1 MCPTK
6 GRMPSTTCWPA
17 GWISCSPRRR
27 PSWARSA
34 PASCAPLPSAPTS
47 GWPRCPTCLPAPHR
61 DSRTSTPARGSAIS
75 RRRIR
80 RRRSLQP
87 STRASTTRCPS
98 SRTRC
103 CAKARSRWAA
113 RRRNS
118 TASPTLNTRMASHRP
133 ATRRQAAMSAAGPLR
148 ILCSELEARALAP
161 QLRAGTR
168 EIRLCHPG
176 DLDAAHAEVGFIS
189 RDITGRSTKF
199 EILPD
204 TERFYRALRAARG
217 LRWLPVHSA
226 GLARDLHQEP
236 QRRGVRVTA
245 SHGASDAVV
254 AQTAIAG
261 VLALARHFPH
271 LLRAQRPHAW
281 EPLLDDHLPRDLEG
295 QRAVIVGWGGIGQ
308 RIGLLLQALGLEIA
322 VARHSGEP
330 AGAGIPTVRYGGL
343 RGILPGA
350 SWLVLACPLTDATR
364 G

>member
-1 MCPTK
+1 
-6 GRMPSTTCWPA
+6 
-17 GWISCSPRRR
+17 
-27 PSWARSA
+27 
-34 PASCAPLPSAPTS
+34 
-47 GWPRCPTCLPAPHR
+47 
-61 DSRTSTPARGSAIS
+61 
-75 RRRIR
+75 
-80 RRRSLQP
+80 
-87 STRASTTRCPS
+87 
-98 SRTRC
+98 
-103 CAKARSRWAA
+103 
-113 RRRNS
+113 
-118 TASPTLNTRMASHRP
+118 
-133 ATRRQAAMSAAGPLR
+133 MSAAGPLR

-161 QLRAGTR
+161 QLRAGAR

-217 LRWLPVHSA
+217 LRWLHVHSA
-226 GLARDLHQEP
+226 GLDRDIYQEL

-271 LLRAQRPHAW
+271 LMRAQRRHAW

-364 G
+364 GLVNAAVLAALPRHACLVNLARGHVVDEPALVRALQTGTLGGAFLDVFHHEPLPAASPLWNLDNVIVSPHSAAFSDGNTARVRQIFLDRLRQWLQDGG